1 MRTILGAVL
10 LAAVALG
17 GSLGARQSMSAEPMQ
32 YKGFVPSLAGDSA
45 GPTGTITIAGTPF
58 DSWDP
63 HYSSFGQD
71 VDHFYMVW
79 RGLYQFDKD
88 MVPTPSMAAGLPV
101 ISNEGRTY
109 TVALRPGLLW
119 SDGQALTAADFVAGI
134 QRTCNPDIA
143 SNYQYILTNVAGC
156 DEYRDAEDGSAG
168 QKELLRNGVGV
179 KALNPQTVEFTL
191 ESAQPSFTSILAMW
205 PTFPVPRHKVP
216 TVDAAWPGPMANA
229 YNGPFLPTLFAPDQR
244 IELAPNPSWAG
255 STPKVGKIVVHY
267 IDLGIAS
274 AAYRAGVIDATAVSS
289 PELTQI
295 QAEFPAQVHLYAATR
310 TIGLEFN
317 TGDPLL
323 AKPGVRLALSR
334 AVDRGV
340 LNLVVFQGGNVPT
353 TSWVPPDRSGL
364 AGGEYDDVLGFDPPA
379 AKQHLADAG
388 YPDGAGWP
396 GLTLTLT
403 DSATNRATGEFL
415 RFVWSQHLGID
426 VTLEFVTSAERTARF
441 NAIDYQLL
449 VGGWQ
454 EDYPDPEN
462 WFLGQWETGGTIN
475 KTATSVPALDA
486 LLAAAQF
493 NSNDAAR
500 REQYR
505 QAEMLLLQGAHGI
518 APLWH
523 TQAKFLVKPHISG
536 MVENKRGNDHFVPGS
551 WSPEHWDTTKP

>member
-1 MRTILGAVL
+1 L

-17 GSLGARQSMSAEPMQ
+17 GSLGAQPSMSAEPMQ

-79 RGLYQFDKD
+79 RGLYEFDKD
-88 MVPTPSMAAGLPV
+88 MVPVSSMAAGVPAV
-101 ISNEGRTY
+101 SNDGRTY
-109 TVALRPGLLW
+109 TVTLRSGLMW
-119 SDGQALTAADFVAGI
+119 SDGQPLTAADFVAGI
-134 QRTCNPDIA
+134 QRSCNPDIA
-143 SNYQYILTNVAGC
+143 SNYQYILSNVAGC
-156 DEYRDAEDGSAG
+156 DEYRDATDASAG
-168 QKELLRNGVGV
+168 QKEQLRNGVGA
-179 KALNPQTVEFTL
+179 KALNPQTIEFTL
-191 ESAQPSFTSILAMW
+191 ESAQPSFGSILALW

-216 TVDAAWPGPMANA
+216 AVNAPWPGPMANV
-229 YNGPFLPTLFAPDQR
+229 YNGPFMPAVFAPEQR
-244 IELAPNPSWAG
+244 IELVPNPAWAG
-255 STPKVGKIVVHY
+255 SVAKVGKIVVHY
-267 IDLGIAS
+267 VDLGVAS
-274 AAYRAGVIDATAVSS
+274 AAYRAGVIDATAVNS
-289 PELTQI
+289 PELGQLQSEFPTQI
-295 QAEFPAQVHLYAATR
+295 HLYAANR
-310 TIGLEFN
+310 TIGLQFN
-317 TGDPLL
+317 MGDALL

-334 AVDRGV
+334 AVDRDV
-340 LNLVVFQGGNVPT
+340 LNLVIFQGGNAPT
-353 TSWVPPDRSGL
+353 TSWVPPHRNGL
-364 AGGEYDDVLGFDPPA
+364 VGGEYDGILGFDPA
-379 AKQHLADAG
+379 AARQHLADAG
-388 YPDGAGWP
+388 YAGGAGWP

-415 RFVWSQHLGID
+415 RFVWADHLGIE
-426 VTLEFVTSAERTARF
+426 VTLEFVSSAERTARF

-475 KTATSVPALDA
+475 KAATSIPALDA
-486 LLAAAQF
+486 LLAEARF
-493 NSNDAAR
+493 NPNDAAR

-505 QAEMLLLQGAHGI
+505 EAEMILLQEANGI

-523 TQAKFLVKPHISG
+523 LQSKFLVKPYISG
-536 MVENKRGNDHFVPGS
+536 MVENKRGNDQFVPGS